1 MSSLKVKFLMVQSC
15 CIHKELHKIFKFQGQ
30 FDLEGQGQGHHFSN
44 PSEKMLGKQFKLEG
58 KISMW
63 FKWFNVNSKQEIV
76 FKKDK
81 ATLHV
86 ISKRC
91 ENTVNYSN

>member
-1 MSSLKVKFLMVQSC
+1 MSRSNTKVRLVVLPTNFRCQERSFEQNGDGLDIGLGLTPVKILKIVK
-15 CIHKELHKIFKFQGQ
+15 IK
-30 FDLEGQGQGHHFSN
+30 N
-44 PSEKMLGKQFKLEG
+44 
-58 KISMW
+58 
-63 FKWFNVNSKQEIV
+63 KQEIV

-91 ENTVNYSN
+91 EETVNYSN